1 MKKAK
6 KKKQWQ
12 KSIQKTFSAVLGSS
26 LTTIA
31 GFLALCSMSLTLG
44 KDIGL
49 VMAKGVLFGI
59 ISVVTIL
66 PALLLE
72 FDKLIEKTAHKE
84 ILPKFNHL
92 RDFIIKHYKSN
103 NINIYYSIASKQRIV
118 TTVQKYI
125 IN

>member
-1 MKKAK
+1 MA
-6 KKKQWQ
+6 

-72 FDKLIEKTAHKE
+72 FDKLIEKLHTKKYY
-84 ILPKFNHL
+84 LSL
-92 RDFIIKHYKSN
+92 II
-103 NINIYYSIASKQRIV
+103 
-118 TTVQKYI
+118 
-125 IN
+125 